1 MGVMTP
7 RMKQGIMAMTA
18 DEKGEF
24 YYNDKLDGIWG
35 PKSQAAAERFLADFG
50 VAKETATESNT
61 AMETPGNAVL
71 VFSLK
76 DDGNKNLSEHFKVRE
91 FACNDGSDVVF
102 IHPILPTWC
111 EEMRKINGPFS
122 PKTEG
127 SAYRTVSY
135 NASIDGAASYSRH
148 CWGIAVDIPAK
159 NATPEELY
167 ALAEQIMGDTGGLGI
182 YDWGIHMDPR
192 PVKSRWDSRKK

>member
-1 MGVMTP
+1 MDYT
-7 RMKQGIMAMTA
+7 RKQLILATIA
-18 DEKGEF
+18 DDNGE
-24 YYNDKLDGIWG
+24 YYYTGHIDGLWG
-35 PKSQAAAERFLADFG
+35 AKSQAAFDRFLKDFG
-50 VAKETATESNT
+50 ATKEAAPESDT
-61 AMETPGNAVL
+61 AMEIPGNAVL

-102 IHPILPTWC
+102 IHPILPVWC
-111 EEMRKINGPFS
+111 EEMRNINGPFS
-122 PKTEG
+122 PKNEG

-148 CWGIAVDIPAK
+148 CWGTAVDIPAK

-167 ALAEQIMGDTGGLGI
+167 ALAEQIMGGTGGLGI

-192 PVKSRWDSRKK
+192 SVKSRWDSRKK